1 MFYEDLSRY
10 EYTNDGDTFPDPDP
24 NSLRFVCFQPPY
36 ERLNV
41 GWLSGDEPWTS
52 GPAPVGFTDNLLAI
66 IEAQAINLMLGIHPC
81 DFCEIPFDDPHPWY
95 TSRPGNHSA
104 SWGSGEIRVPG
115 VSGAAFAAPR
125 LIGHYVVDHGY
136 LPPRAFVDAVL
147 AFDLDAHRPARHP
160 WIPFP
165 WVPDDVE
172 AEWIE

>member
-10 EYTNDGDTFPDPDP
+10 EYTNDGDTFSDPDP
-24 NSLRFVCFQPPY
+24 GSLRFVCFQPPY

-41 GWLSGDEPWTS
+41 GWLSGDEPWTC
-52 GPAPVGFTDNLLAI
+52 GRAPVGFTDNLLAV

-81 DFCEIPFDDPHPWY
+81 DFCKIPFDDPHPWY
-95 TSRPGNHSA
+95 TPRPGNHRA
-104 SWGSGEIRVPG
+104 SCGSGEIRVPG
-115 VSGAAFAAPR
+115 AYGTAFAAPT

-147 AFDLDAHRPARHP
+147 ACDLDVQRPARHP